1 MWVAFVYRPPVSAVI
16 ECRFVQRSCKLS
28 VPIHQHGGVYF
39 LDFSI
44 FSIAMKAHLEYL
56 KFKASYSK
64 FTTAA
69 DAIAVLLAG
78 HVLLLAKH
86 SRQCSL
92 RFKQ

>member
-1 MWVAFVYRPPVSAVI
+1 
-16 ECRFVQRSCKLS
+16 
-28 VPIHQHGGVYF
+28 
-39 LDFSI
+39 
-44 FSIAMKAHLEYL
+44 MKAHLEYL

-69 DAIAVLLAG
+69 DAIAVLAG

-92 RFKQ
+92 WRRRFHVFPIFFVAPGAGRR

>member
-28 VPIHQHGGVYF
+28 APIHQHGGVQC

-44 FSIAMKAHLEYL
+44 FSMAMKTYLEHL

-64 FTTAA
+64 FTTTA
-69 DAIAVLLAG
+69 DAIAVLAG

-92 RFKQ
+92 RSKQ